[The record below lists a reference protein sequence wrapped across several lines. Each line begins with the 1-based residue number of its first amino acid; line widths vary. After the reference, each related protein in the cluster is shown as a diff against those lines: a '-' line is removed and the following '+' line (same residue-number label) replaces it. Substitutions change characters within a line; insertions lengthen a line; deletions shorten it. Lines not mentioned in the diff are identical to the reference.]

1 MKRILITGGTGF
13 IGSNLAFRLV
23 RDGYHVRILRRAD
36 SDLRSVRDVDA
47 EHVIGDVRDAE
58 SLRRAFRG
66 CDTVFHTA
74 AIVSHWTR
82 RRPDL
87 IKTNVLGTRNVV
99 SACLET
105 GVEKMVHTSSI
116 AAIGFP
122 GNGRLADE
130 SNAFNWGPYDIGYR
144 ITKHQAELEIQNG
157 LKQGLQAVMVNPSVV
172 IGPRDFRFNSGQII
186 RDVFKK
192 RIFYY
197 VQGGMN
203 IVYVDDVVAGHIA
216 AATKGRV
223 GERYILSG
231 ENLTHHQTFSII
243 AEIVGGWK
251 PFLKLPMPLARMIS
265 GASEVIGNALNVEP
279 WVPRE
284 LASVIDLT
292 CWYSAGKAQREL
304 GYTITPFREAVK
316 RTFTWYREHGHL

>member
-13 IGSNLAFRLV
+13 IGSNLASRLV
-23 RDGYHVRILRRAD
+23 RDGYHVRILRRTD
-36 SDLRSVRDVDA
+36 SDLRAVRDIDV
-47 EHVIGDVRDAE
+47 EHVIGDVRDPD
-58 SLRRAFRG
+58 SLRKAFQG

-82 RRPDL
+82 RRPAL
-87 IKTNVLGTRNVV
+87 IETNVTGTRHVV

-130 SNAFNWGPYDIGYR
+130 SNVFNWEPYDIGYR
-144 ITKHQAELEIQNG
+144 NAKHQAELEVRNG
-157 LKQGLQAVMVNPSVV
+157 LKRGLQAVIVNPSVV
-172 IGPRDFRFNSGQII
+172 IGPGDFKFNSGQII

-197 VQGGMN
+197 VRGGMS
-203 IVYVDDVVAGHIA
+203 IVYVDDVIAGHIA

-231 ENLTHHQTFSII
+231 ENLTHQQTFSII
-243 AEIVGGWK
+243 AEVVGGWK
-251 PFLKLPMPLARMIS
+251 PILKLPMPVARVIS
-265 GASEVIGNALNVEP
+265 GASEIIGNALNVEP
-279 WVPRE
+279 WVSRE

-292 CWYSAGKAQREL
+292 CWYSAEKARREL
-304 GYTITPFREAVK
+304 GYTITPFREAVR
-316 RTFTWYREHGHL
+316 RTFTWYREFGYL